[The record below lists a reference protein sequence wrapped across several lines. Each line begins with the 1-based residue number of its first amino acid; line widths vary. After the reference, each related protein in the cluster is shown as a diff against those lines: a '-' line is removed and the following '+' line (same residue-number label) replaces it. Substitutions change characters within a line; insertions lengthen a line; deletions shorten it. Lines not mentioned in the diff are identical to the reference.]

1 MVFMPCFCEKAF
13 LRNLGI
19 TKPIYVIPNGIS
31 SDEASRISKSSKLE
45 NPYDNKFINLVWVG
59 RIREDK
65 NVLGIV
71 KSLLFVD
78 EKIRSKIKIHI
89 VGNGIKKYIN
99 LVKKEVVT
107 SGLENNI
114 IFHGPKFKEEKYQ
127 FIINSNIYLQ
137 PSFSEGISFS
147 ILDAMACSKPM
158 ILSRQ
163 TNMTYY
169 YNEGFYKMTEPFPED
184 IAQSIIELVSN
195 EKLTKELGENARH
208 MIKTVF
214 NWESL
219 IAEYSQMYKSI
230 ISKLVVYYHFS
241 N

>member
-1 MVFMPCFCEKAF
+1 M
-13 LRNLGI
+13 
-19 TKPIYVIPNGIS
+19 
-31 SDEASRISKSSKLE
+31 
-45 NPYDNKFINLVWVG
+45 
-59 RIREDK
+59 
-65 NVLGIV
+65 
-71 KSLLFVD
+71 
-78 EKIRSKIKIHI
+78 
-89 VGNGIKKYIN
+89 
-99 LVKKEVVT
+99 T

-169 YNEGFYKMTEPFPED
+169 YNKGFYKMTEPFPED
-184 IAQSIIELVSN
+184 IAHSIIELVSN
-195 EKLTKELGENARH
+195 KKLCKELGENARH
-208 MIKTVF
+208 MIETVF

-230 ISKLVVYYHFS
+230 ISNYA
-241 N
+241 